1 MNILDSIVDG
11 ALALPDGRDSDA
23 LIGAVVRYLRTGE
36 EPSDLPQTAAAMWTA
51 IFPVVENSRKRSQSG
66 RRGGSSRRDAGACGE
81 DRRGEGDGGS
91 MAEGEEPS
99 KPESKQP
106 SKRGS
111 KTASKQP
118 SKTRSKRASEQVS
131 SLLIPNSNSSSQ
143 FPFGMDGECGDV
155 PEPPSLE
162 EVRSYFGANCLKGDP
177 AEFFDHFSA
186 QGWVRS
192 NGQDVSDW
200 MAQARLWARRQ
211 VEFDQSKPPE
221 LRQPVSRLPVSE
233 NRRDYAA
240 ELAAFDAGK
249 SGAAL

>member
-36 EPSDLPQTAAAMWTA
+36 EPFELPQTAAAMWTA

-66 RRGGSSRRDAGACGE
+66 RRGGSSRRDVG
-81 DRRGEGDGGS
+81 DVRGEGRAVGDDVREDEPASGS
-91 MAEGEEPS
+91 A
-99 KPESKQP
+99 SKQP
-106 SKRGS
+106 SKRAS

-118 SKTRSKRASEQVS
+118 SKTQSKRASEQVS

-155 PEPPSLE
+155 PEPPSVE
-162 EVRSYFGANCLKGDP
+162 EVRAYFGANCLKGDP
-177 AEFFDHFSA
+177 SEFFDHFSA

-192 NGQDVSDW
+192 NGQPISDW
-200 MAQARLWARRQ
+200 KAQARLWGRRQ

-249 SGAAL
+249 SGAAS